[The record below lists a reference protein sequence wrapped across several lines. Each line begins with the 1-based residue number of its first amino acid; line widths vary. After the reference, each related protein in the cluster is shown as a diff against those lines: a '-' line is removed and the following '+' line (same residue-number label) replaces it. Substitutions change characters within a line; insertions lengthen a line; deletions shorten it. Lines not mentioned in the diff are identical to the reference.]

1 MECDLYKEGTHNI
14 KNVTK
19 LAFGMTILLRGI
31 RTGIVGKGAIRIQN
45 GEESFIMILVGII

>member
-19 LAFGMTILLRGI
+19 LAFGMTILFRGI
-31 RTGIVGKGAIRIQN
+31 GTGIVGKSAIRIQN
-45 GEESFIMILVGII
+45 GEERFIMIFLSII